1 MPRIHYIEPL
11 DGQEQEK
18 QKTNN
23 NNDVDA
29 MLLDIASMA
38 LSKAKKYG
46 FKEQEEKLDEYLR
59 RNQNGKV

>member
-11 DGQEQEK
+11 DKDK
-18 QKTNN
+18 QKKKSNTNTN
-23 NNDVDA
+23 VDA

-38 LSKAKKYG
+38 LNKAKKYG

-59 RNQNGKV
+59 RK